1 MDKEFDTKLAEL
13 MTVEEPGKKKR
24 KFLTKKKIIVGASA
38 AAVILFAGKVLF
50 GGGGGAPYVQ
60 TGTVSRGYIEQSLSI
75 NGPISGT
82 DSVDVVS
89 NLHAEI
95 LTIPVKLGD
104 QVTKGQIIATLDA
117 SDLTREVEIAQ
128 NAYDLAVANYE
139 EQQVAARNG
148 YAKAQQAY
156 SLARA
161 AYERN
166 SVLFAAG
173 DISQVEMENAKSAMD
188 SAALDVSGYTVEN
201 GQAVPPD
208 SYRLQIESARFELE
222 KKKEQLEN
230 AEIKSPIDGTVV
242 RVNTKVGRFADTTE
256 NDVPLFVIENL
267 DVLEMKINV
276 SEYSIGQIKKGQEAV
291 ITADILNGREVK
303 GVVTDISPTG
313 EEKGGGSTQRVIPT
327 TIRILENDTALIAGI
342 TARAELVFASAGDA
356 LQVPMSCV
364 YQTAEGQ
371 TAVAAVENGK
381 VRIVPVETGVESDLN
396 IEVKPADGAE
406 LNEGT
411 AVILSPS
418 PELYDGMAAAPTV

>member
-230 AEIKSPIDGTVV
+230 A
-242 RVNTKVGRFADTTE
+242 R
-256 NDVPLFVIENL
+256 
-267 DVLEMKINV
+267 
-276 SEYSIGQIKKGQEAV
+276 
-291 ITADILNGREVK
+291 
-303 GVVTDISPTG
+303 
-313 EEKGGGSTQRVIPT
+313 
-327 TIRILENDTALIAGI
+327 
-342 TARAELVFASAGDA
+342 
-356 LQVPMSCV
+356 
-364 YQTAEGQ
+364 
-371 TAVAAVENGK
+371 
-381 VRIVPVETGVESDLN
+381 
-396 IEVKPADGAE
+396 
-406 LNEGT
+406 
-411 AVILSPS
+411 
-418 PELYDGMAAAPTV
+418 